1 MGKKILLF
9 LYFIVWIFV
18 VLIFWFFT
26 DAADAMGYSLV
37 YLWGVLPISI
47 FLCSMWIGKKND
59 WGRRK
64 WIVPIGL
71 GITYMLA
78 EYATFQIYN
87 SLYFGKIN
95 LPRFE
100 MIVAGG
106 VVSILGLAVGSI
118 FCRYKRKAGGDK

>member
-18 VLIFWFFT
+18 VLIFWLFT
-26 DAADAMGYSLV
+26 DAADAMGY
-37 YLWGVLPISI
+37 
-47 FLCSMWIGKKND
+47 
-59 WGRRK
+59 
-64 WIVPIGL
+64 
-71 GITYMLA
+71 ITYMLA

-106 VVSILGLAVGSI
+106 VVSILGLAVGRI